1 MRTIFARSSEFTR
14 TLRWAALA
22 LGLLVPA
29 CSDSAANPQ
38 PDPGRP
44 DLPGQDGGGTPG
56 SDGGSSPLP
65 PSPPLGAAP
74 LVAPPTVQGTET
86 PVPANYW
93 PLGVD
98 KGLPPYLDEPFRAL
112 VTFPLRNQAE
122 LEARVAAMYDP
133 ASPQFRKYLSVEE
146 FMAKYA
152 PAQADLDAAAQ
163 WLTSQGFTITRTA
176 TNRMFL
182 FYTGDVQHWNQ
193 AFGVKLHYVQ
203 RAASSVR
210 DWSLAPMVQFDV
222 PQPLVGH
229 IKRLIMPDVELPPD
243 TLPPDTALIDKT
255 PPSLVTTKIVPAQI
269 ATAYGLS
276 ELYAQGYK
284 GAGMTLGVI
293 GATAAKDSDLQSM
306 WQTFGITRSNPTIVE
321 PMEPMYTRGL
331 ETALDLQLAGAMV
344 PEANLIFYGGPN
356 TSDTTLLYVFNEAIA
371 RNEAQVL
378 TDSFAHAE
386 ASSPIAAASTYYESS
401 LIAAALGITVVS
413 AAGDSNQVDIP
424 ASSPYVTAVGGTNVD
439 FNPDGTWKH
448 EQSWEL
454 GGCGLSR
461 VFAQPL
467 WQKGS
472 YAKANGQRT
481 SADVS
486 MVVGPSWVKFTGKW
500 TYADGTSG
508 AAPVFAATM
517 LLVNQARKAQGK
529 AQVGFINSLAY
540 QNQAVRAAFRDITEQ
555 GSGGCAVSTGYDL
568 ATGVGSPKAKE
579 LAAAIP

>member
-1 MRTIFARSSEFTR
+1 MRTISSRDSELTR
-14 TLRWAALA
+14 TLRWATLA
-22 LGLLVPA
+22 LGMLIPA
-29 CSDSAANPQ
+29 CSDSNSDSQ
-38 PDPGRP
+38 PDTPRP
-44 DLPGQDGGGTPG
+44 DLAGQDGGGTPG
-56 SDGGSSPLP
+56 VDGGGSPGQ
-65 PSPPLGAAP
+65 PSPPLGAPP
-74 LVAPPTVQGTET
+74 LVSPPTVQGTET

-112 VTFPLRNQAE
+112 LTFPLRNQAE

-146 FMAKYA
+146 FMANYA
-152 PAQADLDAAAQ
+152 PAQADLDAASA
-163 WLTSQGFTITRTA
+163 WLVSKGFTIARTA

-182 FYTGDVQHWNQ
+182 FYTGDVQHWND

-210 DWSLAPMVQFDV
+210 DWTLAPLVQFDV

-229 IKRLIMPDVELPPD
+229 IKRMIMPDVELPPD
-243 TLPPDTALIDKT
+243 TLPPDTAPIDKT
-255 PPSLVTTKIVPAQI
+255 PPDMVATKIAPAQI
-269 ATAYGLS
+269 AAAYGLS
-276 ELYAQGYK
+276 ELYAKGYK

-293 GATAAKDSDLQSM
+293 GATAAKNSDLQSM
-306 WQTFGITRSNPTIVE
+306 WQAFGITRNNPTIVE

-331 ETALDLQLAGAMV
+331 ETALDLQLAGAMA
-344 PEANLIFYGGPN
+344 PEANLIYYGGPN
-356 TSDTTLLYVFNEAIA
+356 TSDTTLLYVFNEAVA
-371 RNEAQVL
+371 RNQAQVL

-467 WQKGS
+467 WQKGT

-481 SADVS
+481 IADVS

-508 AAPVFAATM
+508 SSPVFAAAT
-517 LLVNQARKAQGK
+517 LLVDQARKAQGK
-529 AQVGFINSLAY
+529 PQVGFINSLAY
-540 QNQAVRAAFRDITEQ
+540 QNLTMRAAFRDITDQ
-555 GSGGCAVSTGYDL
+555 GSGGCAVNAGYDL
-568 ATGVGSPKAKE
+568 ATGVGSPKAAE

>member
-1 MRTIFARSSEFTR
+1 MRTISYRSSGFTR
-14 TLRWAALA
+14 TLRWAALT
-22 LGLLVPA
+22 LGVLVPA
-29 CSDSAANPQ
+29 CSDSNSNSQ
-38 PDPGRP
+38 IDTVIP

-56 SDGGSSPLP
+56 VDGGGPVQPSPLLGA
-65 PSPPLGAAP
+65 PPLVTP
-74 LVAPPTVQGTET
+74 TTVQGTET

-112 VTFPLRNQAE
+112 VTFQLRNQAE

-133 ASPQFRKYLSVEE
+133 ASPQFRKYLSVDE
-146 FMAKYA
+146 FMANYA
-152 PAQADLDAAAQ
+152 PAQADVDAAAA
-163 WLTSQGFTITRTA
+163 WLTSQGFTIARTA

-182 FYTGDVQHWNQ
+182 FYTGDVDHWNK

-210 DWSLAPMVQFDV
+210 DWTLAPLVQFDV

-243 TLPPDTALIDKT
+243 TLPADTAPIDKT
-255 PPSLVTTKIVPAQI
+255 PPSMVSTNIVPSQT

-276 ELYAQGYK
+276 DLYAQGYK

-293 GATAAKDSDLQSM
+293 GATAAKNSDLQSM
-306 WQTFGITRSNPTIVE
+306 WQTFGITRSNPVIVE

-331 ETALDLQLAGAMV
+331 ETALDLQLAGAMA
-344 PEANLIFYGGPN
+344 PEAKLIFYGGPN

-386 ASSPIAAASTYYESS
+386 ASSPVATALTYDESA

-413 AAGDSNQVDIP
+413 AAGDSNQVDTP

-467 WQKGS
+467 WQKGA
-472 YAKANGQRT
+472 YANAKGQRT
-481 SADVS
+481 NADVS

-508 AAPVFAATM
+508 ASPVFAATM
-517 LLVNQARKAQGK
+517 LLVDQARKAQGK
-529 AQVGFINSLAY
+529 PPVGFITSLAY
-540 QNQAVRAAFRDITEQ
+540 QNQAMRNAFRDITEQ
-555 GSGGCAVSTGYDL
+555 GSGGCAVSAGYDL
-568 ATGVGSPKAKE
+568 ATGVGSPKANE
-579 LAAAIP
+579 LATAIP